1 MPADT
6 LTLPQDPLTQDK
18 PIRAIPQDVPNLSWG
33 GKYQSFHWWKLQDVK
48 LWMLSCHIEKVVGK
62 YEADRLKEADERWRA
77 LVGLSSR
84 LQGFRGHPG
93 PARPSLPL
101 TCKIPPPHTHTPPRV
116 LPDEFPYVCT
126 SPDWISV
133 TCNQNSCLINESSLL
148 ALSSF
153 VNYLFTVLCSFFYW
167 MSPLSD

>member
-1 MPADT
+1 MPCNLRIYELMPADT

-101 TCKIPPPHTHTPPRV
+101 TGKIPPPPHTHTHHHVSTQMSSRMSV
-116 LPDEFPYVCT
+116 LVQTEF
-126 SPDWISV
+126 
-133 TCNQNSCLINESSLL
+133 LSL
-148 ALSSF
+148 A
-153 VNYLFTVLCSFFYW
+153 TKI
-167 MSPLSD
+167 PA